1 MTIITPIPHSK
12 PCLGKDEIS
21 AVTDM
26 IKKRMLSSGEEVQKF
41 ESEFKKY
48 IGVKYSSAVNSGTAA
63 LHLSLLALNIKA
75 GDEVIIPTFVCTALL
90 NAVNYT
96 GAMPVI
102 TDVSPD
108 DGNITLQDVKKKL
121 TKKTKAVIVPHMFGS
136 PADVKGIASLGVP
149 VIEDCAQAIGA
160 ELNNRKAGTMGQISI
175 FSFYATKMM
184 TTAEGG
190 MVLSNDRRLIE
201 KINDLRSY
209 DHRDYYK
216 VRFNYKMTDIA
227 AAIGRCQ
234 LLKIES
240 FIKSRRAIADYYRKK
255 IESGKLI
262 HPAEKAGTRHVFF
275 RYVIKLN
282 NMTAI
287 KAVARFKKSGV
298 NAELPL
304 YLPLHRYLRL
314 DRKNYSGAENLYR
327 EALSIPIYP
336 DLKKI
341 EMNKVA
347 SSAKEIIIG

>member
-1 MTIITPIPHSK
+1 MTIKTPIPHSK
-12 PCLGKDEIS
+12 PCLGKDDIS
-21 AVTDM
+21 AATDM

-41 ESEFKKY
+41 ESEFAKY
-48 IGVKYSSAVNSGTAA
+48 IDIKYSSAVNSGTAA
-63 LHLSLLALNIKA
+63 LHLALLALNIKA

-96 GAMPVI
+96 GATPVI
-102 TDVSPD
+102 ADVSPD

-149 VIEDCAQAIGA
+149 VIEDCAQSIGA
-160 ELNNRKAGTMGQISI
+160 EQSNRKTGTMGQISI

-190 MVLSNDRRLIE
+190 MVLSNDR
-201 KINDLRSY
+201 KIIDKVNDLRSY
-209 DHRDYYK
+209 DHRADYK

-240 FIKSRRAIADYYRKK
+240 FIKSRRAIADYYRQK
-255 IESGKLI
+255 IESDKLI
-262 HPAEKAGTRHVFF
+262 HLAEKAGTRHVFF
-275 RYVIKLN
+275 RYVVRLN
-282 NMTAI
+282 NMTAV
-287 KAVARFKKSGV
+287 KAVARFKSLGV

-304 YLPLHRYLRL
+304 YLPIHRYLRL
-314 DRKNYSGAENLYR
+314 DRKNYSGAEKLYR
-327 EALSIPIYP
+327 EAISLPIYP

-341 EMNKVA
+341 EMKKVA

>member
-1 MTIITPIPHSK
+1 MTIKNPIPHSK

-21 AVTDM
+21 AAIRV
-26 IKKRMLSSGEEVQKF
+26 IKSGMLSSGEEVQKF

-48 IGVKYSSAVNSGTAA
+48 ISVKYASAVNSGTSA
-63 LHLSLLALNIKA
+63 LHLALLALNIKA

-96 GAMPVI
+96 GATPVI
-102 TDVSPD
+102 ADVSPD
-108 DGNITLQDVKKKL
+108 DGNIMLQDVKKKL
-121 TKKTKAVIVPHMFGS
+121 TRRTKAIIVPHMFGS
-136 PADVKGIASLGVP
+136 PADIKGIASLGVP

-160 ELNNRKAGTMGQISI
+160 EQSNRKAGGIGQISI

-190 MVLSNDRRLIE
+190 MVLSNDRKLID
-201 KINDLRSY
+201 KVNDLRSY
-209 DHRDYYK
+209 DHRDDYK

-240 FIKSRRAIADYYRKK
+240 FIKSRRAIADYYRQK
-255 IESGKLI
+255 IKSDNLF
-262 HPAEKAGTRHVFF
+262 HPAEKSGTRHVFF
-275 RYVIKLN
+275 RYVIRLN
-282 NMTAI
+282 KMTAI
-287 KAVARFKKSGV
+287 NTVARFKRLGV
-298 NAELPL
+298 NTELPL
-304 YLPLHRYLRL
+304 YLPLHRYLGL
-314 DRKNYSGAENLYR
+314 DNKNYLGAEKLYR

-336 DLKKI
+336 ALKKI